1 MRQQLVSCHVHPEAT
16 LRRLQFFQR
25 FPIITLKMETTAKSC
40 TSNAGIVTYPLSDLD
55 LLMRNFMTPACLIYP
70 LEDQDADT
78 RSAVV
83 EKLQIGLQ
91 KTSMQLPVLT
101 GRVVHPVGQRP
112 FVQVDN
118 ADDSIPLLVCGVAN
132 ISRELPS
139 YDELNAVHFASYC
152 LPYNLVIP
160 TELFSSVA
168 FSTESAEHDQ
178 NLPVCGFKV
187 TFIEGGVVI
196 GAAIN
201 HFVTGALGLDLVFG
215 SWAASCRGLLTEIVF
230 DPALVTSEPSEH
242 IQDIQALEEN
252 LSRRGAAMETTL
264 QDSTDSTDSPLQ
276 SAKHTTA
283 LIGISHLELLSLQV
297 AAKVKYPHLGI
308 STGDCFR
315 AIMWQGITRAKR
327 RLPRYLDANQS
338 TFMQAITYCS
348 SDHRR
353 TKIPSNYLGNA
364 AIFARVQP
372 WTALE
377 LTEESKLTDVVA
389 AIRSNIHQAD
399 EMLLKDVLRWTAS
412 LDDITQRSWG
422 RMPFGKLDFG
432 GTSWARVRA
441 YKTADFGFGPPVAFR
456 IPEVNIEWCVALP
469 RRKYDNGTDIAEACL
484 GLPDDVHEELFR
496 DEIFR
501 KYATVYELPQEFFIK

>member
-1 MRQQLVSCHVHPEAT
+1 
-16 LRRLQFFQR
+16 
-25 FPIITLKMETTAKSC
+25 METTAESC
-40 TSNAGIVTYPLSDLD
+40 TSNAGIATYSLSDLD

-70 LEDQDADT
+70 LKDQDADT

-83 EKLQIGLQ
+83 EKLQLGLQ

-101 GRVVHPVGQRP
+101 GRVVHPAGQRP

-118 ADDSIPLLVCGVAN
+118 ANDGIPLLVCGVAN
-132 ISRELPS
+132 TSRELPS
-139 YDELNAVHFASYC
+139 YDELNAVHFAPYC

-160 TELFSSVA
+160 TELFSSA
-168 FSTESAEHDQ
+168 DFSTESAEHNQ

-201 HFVTGALGLDLVFG
+201 HFVTGALGLDLVF
-215 SWAASCRGLLTEIVF
+215 SAWAASCRGFLTEIVF
-230 DPALVTSEPSEH
+230 DPAPATSEPSES
-242 IQDIQALEEN
+242 ISDIQGLEED

-264 QDSTDSTDSPLQ
+264 QDSTDSPSQ

-283 LIGISHLELLSLQV
+283 LIGVSRSELLSLQS

-327 RLPRYLDANQS
+327 RLPQYQDANQS
-338 TFMQAITYCS
+338 KFMQAITYCS
-348 SDHRR
+348 SDHRP

-364 AIFARVQP
+364 AIFASLQP

-377 LTEESKLTDVVA
+377 LTDETKLMDVVA
-389 AIRSNIHQAD
+389 AIRSNIYQAD

-422 RMPFGKLDFG
+422 RVPFGKLDFG
-432 GTSWARVRA
+432 GTSWARVSA
-441 YKTADFGFGPPVAFR
+441 YKTADFGFGPPLAFR
-456 IPEVNIEWCVALP
+456 IPEVKIEWSVALP
-469 RRKYDNGTDIAEACL
+469 TRKYDNGTEFAEACV

-496 DEIFR
+496 DEKFR
-501 KYATVYELPQEFFIK
+501 RYATVYQLPEEFF